1 MAKKHNFKEIQKML
15 TDQYEKRIYDEDSI
29 DWNTRLIQKKK
40 LKKFLVKYSGTMI
53 PGKLVSLDLA
63 SYEDMQ
69 KYCPEAILLIH
80 DLGYSIQLK
89 IKSQV

>member
-1 MAKKHNFKEIQKML
+1 
-15 TDQYEKRIYDEDSI
+15 
-29 DWNTRLIQKKK
+29 
-40 LKKFLVKYSGTMI
+40 LVKYAGTMI

-80 DLGYSIQLK
+80 DLGYNIQLK
-89 IKSQV
+89 IKSNV